1 MRNRLKFRSLKQS
14 DVTVPALE
22 MLKLK
27 IELPALMGVVVLVNV
42 PIPQQRLRPF
52 VKRYPSRLPKNPSER
67 ITGPNLYGF
76 IPSRVPRRGRGFSGI

>member
-27 IELPALMGVVVLVNV
+27 IELPALMGVVVLVND
-42 PIPQQRLRPF
+42 PHPATTTPPLC
-52 VKRYPSRLPKNPSER
+52 KTLSEPSPEKPK
-67 ITGPNLYGF
+67 
-76 IPSRVPRRGRGFSGI
+76 